1 MSFNAPSTTAPHP
14 GSLVYS
20 PLSQFISSWGKA
32 MRQIQSISHSLQDA
46 VAIQTIKDFC
56 HIKHGRER
64 RGRSQTMTLESRLNQ
79 TALYQWWELRKP
91 PIPQI
96 KMWKHWWSSSMRW
109 CLPLEASCLICH
121 FSNDLSKEDP
131 RFAFLAPAP
140 IMEKRY
146 SGAYFTGPVKPTHAP
161 LQSTQE
167 LHSIAAR
174 FHGRAVKLTMTKLA
188 NLDCLDTIS
197 R

>member
-1 MSFNAPSTTAPHP
+1 
-14 GSLVYS
+14 
-20 PLSQFISSWGKA
+20 
-32 MRQIQSISHSLQDA
+32 MRQIQSISHSLQDKL
-46 VAIQTIKDFC
+46 AIETIKDFC

-96 KMWKHWWSSSMRW
+96 KIWKHWWSSGMRW

-131 RFAFLAPAP
+131 GFAFLVPAP
-140 IMEKRY
+140 IMEKGTAEHISLGLSNPLTPLCKALRN
-146 SGAYFTGPVKPTHAP
+146 FIPLPPVLTA
-161 LQSTQE
+161 E
-167 LHSIAAR
+167 LWNW
-174 FHGRAVKLTMTKLA
+174 LWQ
-188 NLDCLDTIS
+188 N
-197 R
+197 